1 MRRLLLTALTI
12 LCLAAPAAAS
22 ADSGVNKL
30 LRDACRDE
38 HIDGTYTQAQ
48 YKQALD
54 QLPTDSD
61 EYTGC
66 REVLQ
71 RGRLAALGAGKRRS
85 GGGSTGTVG
94 GTGGGSGGGTGTA
107 GTSSGSA
114 GTRRPGASGS
124 SSDAN
129 RDPVSTATPEQRKA
143 LTKVSKSAKPV
154 DVGGE
159 LVQPGALGLGELS
172 GASRSVPAPL
182 IALICLLAAS
192 ALGVGGW
199 WLWSRV
205 LARRFG

>member
-1 MRRLLLTALTI
+1 MRRLLTALTI

-48 YKQALD
+48 YKKALE

-71 RGRLAALGAGKRRS
+71 RGRLAALGAGKRRGGG
-85 GGGSTGTVG
+85 GGGSTGTGG
-94 GTGGGSGGGTGTA
+94 GTAGGAGSSGGSG
-107 GTSSGSA
+107 SSGS
-114 GTRRPGASGS
+114 SGS
-124 SSDAN
+124 SRAGN
-129 RDPVSTATPEQRKA
+129 ADPLATATPEQRKA
-143 LTKVSKSAKPV
+143 LARVAKTAKPV

-172 GASRSVPAPL
+172 GAGRNVPAPL
-182 IALICLLAAS
+182 VALICLLAAS

>member
-1 MRRLLLTALTI
+1 MRRLLIALTI
-12 LCLAAPAAAS
+12 LCLAAPAAAG

-48 YKQALD
+48 YKEALD

-85 GGGSTGTVG
+85 GGNGG
-94 GTGGGSGGGTGTA
+94 GTSTSGGGGTSGGSGGS
-107 GTSSGSA
+107 SSGS
-114 GTRRPGASGS
+114 SGS
-124 SSDAN
+124 SQAAPAAN
-129 RDPVSTATPEQRKA
+129 ADPLASATAEQRKA
-143 LTKVSKSAKPV
+143 LAQAGKTAKAV
-154 DVGGE
+154 DVGGQ
-159 LVQPGALGLGELS
+159 LVQPSAVGLGDLS
-172 GASRSVPAPL
+172 AAGRDVPTPL
-182 IALICLLAAS
+182 IALVCLLVVS